1 MLKRLTITFFVAVA
15 LVAAATV
22 LAAPATNGKILSIDG
37 TSVKIA
43 IDGEKP
49 SWIRE
54 GAPVKFKEG
63 VGKILEVSAEGVTP
77 VVITVKTKKAP
88 EMKAGE
94 AISFEKGKSSAGC

>member
-1 MLKRLTITFFVAVA
+1 MLKRMPLTLAVAVA
-15 LVAAATV
+15 LVVASTA
-22 LAAPATNGKILSIDG
+22 LSAPPTKGKILSADAG
-37 TSVKIA
+37 AVRIA

-49 SWIRE
+49 AWIVE

-77 VVITVKTKKAP
+77 VVIKVKTKKAS

-94 AISFEKGKSSAGC
+94 AVSFEKGKAASGC